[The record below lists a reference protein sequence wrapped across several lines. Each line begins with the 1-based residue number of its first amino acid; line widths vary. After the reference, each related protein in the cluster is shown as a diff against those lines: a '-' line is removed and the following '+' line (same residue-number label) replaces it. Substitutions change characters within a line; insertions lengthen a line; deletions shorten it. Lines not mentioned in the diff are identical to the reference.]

1 MIMLFYNLIIRDLK
15 LAFYSSANFLLA
27 ASFLILILVLIPF
40 VFNASPDSFTLLFS
54 GFIWIAIALSILL
67 TLDRVFNSDY
77 EDGNLEIILIS
88 QFPIELIVCAK
99 FISHWISNCIPIIIA
114 IPIAGLLFNIS
125 LSDNLYIV
133 VNIIAGSPGM
143 VFIGAAISALTLGS
157 KRASLYKTI
166 IVIPLY
172 IPFMI
177 FGVNQESSLVLLG
190 LSMISFIFSL
200 FTSTYSL
207 RLYAE

>member
-1 MIMLFYNLIIRDLK
+1 
-15 LAFYSSANFLLA
+15 
-27 ASFLILILVLIPF
+27 
-40 VFNASPDSFTLLFS
+40 
-54 GFIWIAIALSILL
+54 
-67 TLDRVFNSDY
+67 
-77 EDGNLEIILIS
+77 
-88 QFPIELIVCAK
+88 
-99 FISHWISNCIPIIIA
+99 
-114 IPIAGLLFNIS
+114 
-125 LSDNLYIV
+125 
-133 VNIIAGSPGM
+133 M

>member
-15 LAFYSSANFLLA
+15 LAFYSSTNFLLA

-77 EDGNLEIILIS
+77 EDGNLE
-88 QFPIELIVCAK
+88 IVCAK